1 MPANAAN
8 KRAHEFMTGSKQVV
22 GGDGDDCGEIPR
34 GELLWICYFAA
45 TTLRG
50 GDCIGGGVWYFLVG
64 SL

>member
-34 GELLWICYFAA
+34 GELL
-45 TTLRG
+45 
-50 GDCIGGGVWYFLVG
+50 
-64 SL
+64 